1 MALATLQCK
10 NCGAH
15 LEIDSNTASYICPNC
30 HTTYAMEQT
39 FNQTVQNTVIQNAQT
54 VNVIDDGSGKL
65 NQKINNAET
74 RIRWGEYEH
83 AQSLFKELTDKYAQD
98 YRTWLGLA
106 RAISHNFT
114 HEPTGKREFE
124 AVCNAIRRAK
134 ITSAGNEAAQAEI
147 EEASAAYLTQWE
159 THSKNLVAQRNQKA
173 EENKIREEEMCAHKR
188 QEIDNI
194 EATIAKKKAKLEKL
208 EKLGK
213 KVPLIAYAVVAS
225 LLLILTTIGN
235 VGELTIIEIVGG
247 LFSNLFSSALL
258 CGICIWLPLRLIFFF
273 IAKALRVP
281 TEMMINSS
289 SVKITQIKS
298 EIRQI
303 QDQLKNELYAVLKNT
318 DWLDH

>member
-74 RIRWGEYEH
+74 RIRWGEYEY

-124 AVCNAIRRAK
+124 TVCNAIRRAR

-194 EATIAKKKAKLEKL
+194 EATIAKKKAKLEKT
-208 EKLGK
+208 EKLK
-213 KVPLIAYAVVAS
+213 KQAPKIAFLVATA
-225 LLLILTTIGN
+225 LLFLA
-235 VGELTIIEIVGG
+235 TIIVGIYLHSNIAEIISSLWSGLLMCG
-247 LFSNLFSSALL
+247 LF
-258 CGICIWLPLRLIFFF
+258 IWVPVKLVFFF

-303 QDQLKNELYAVLKNT
+303 QDQLKIELYAVLKNT

>member
-15 LEIDSNTASYICPNC
+15 LEVDSNTASYICPNC

-74 RIRWGEYEH
+74 RIRWGEYEY

-124 AVCNAIRRAK
+124 TVCNAIRRAR

-194 EATIAKKKAKLEKL
+194 EATIAKKKAKLEKT
-208 EKLGK
+208 EKLK
-213 KVPLIAYAVVAS
+213 KQAPKIAFLVATA
-225 LLLILTTIGN
+225 LLFLA
-235 VGELTIIEIVGG
+235 TIIAGINLHSNIAEIISSLWSGLLMCG
-247 LFSNLFSSALL
+247 LF
-258 CGICIWLPLRLIFFF
+258 IWVPVKLVFFF
-273 IAKALRVP
+273 IVKALRVP

-303 QDQLKNELYAVLKNT
+303 QDQLKIELYAVLKNT